1 MSNHVFLPNQTLAG
15 RVTLVLDFSGIRA
28 LLDWVHEKGAESLEI
43 AALFERVRVL
53 CQNLDFVKMHK
64 SVEKEIDPVR
74 KRYSQGLNM
83 GYLGY
88 YEPSELRVQMAA
100 NMRRGRLLRKTG
112 NNTDYTYAY
121 DKSGN
126 LLQIYGPGKPF
137 ETLCYSENDT
147 KAFVT
152 FDACYTIWDNPGIL
166 CTTFAKY
173 DPAGDPETI
182 LVASW
187 MSRYDK
193 KNRNPEVVQVDM
205 DIYQPPE
212 NNVQKCCLAT
222 LFRHGADLESCLKN
236 KSARIIDRVTVFY
249 GERGKI
255 VNWDWKREPIVW
267 EDIHG

>member
-1 MSNHVFLPNQTLAG
+1 M
-15 RVTLVLDFSGIRA
+15 
-28 LLDWVHEKGAESLEI
+28 
-43 AALFERVRVL
+43 FERVRVL

-64 SVEKEIDPVR
+64 SVEKEIDPER

-100 NMRRGRLLRKTG
+100 NMRRGRLLRKPG

-173 DPAGDPETI
+173 DPAGYPETI
-182 LVASW
+182 LAASW
-187 MSRYDK
+187 MSWYDK
-193 KNRNPEVVQVDM
+193 KTGIRKLCRWTWISINRRKTTCRNVVW
-205 DIYQPPE
+205 
-212 NNVQKCCLAT
+212 
-222 LFRHGADLESCLKN
+222 RHYSDTERIWGA
-236 KSARIIDRVTVFY
+236 V
-249 GERGKI
+249 
-255 VNWDWKREPIVW
+255 
-267 EDIHG
+267 